1 MANFKTEL
9 KDAVISD
16 EARKNLSAEQIAELE
31 RLLKELRE
39 NEVPTSDIKSAKF
52 DAKDMRPEASPGP
65 VRWRLIGDPPPVK
78 KK

>member
-1 MANFKTEL
+1 MANFKEEL
-9 KDAVISD
+9 KDAVISE
-16 EARKNLSAEQIAELE
+16 EARKNLTPDQLADLE

-39 NEVPTSDIKSAKF
+39 NELPTSDIKSKKF
-52 DAKDMRPEASPGP
+52 DAKDMRPEKQDGP